1 MESNDQPGGVTL
13 SLGHSTFIP
22 DEEKKRG
29 AVWLGFVLGLLCG
42 VIATLLLSPK
52 TGEETREQ
60 VKEMTIVLK
69 ERALGMMTGERPYEP
84 NEGGPNTTPL

>member
-1 MESNDQPGGVTL
+1 MESNELPGDVAL

-22 DEEKKRG
+22 NDEKRRS
-29 AVWLGFVLGLLCG
+29 GFRFGFFFGLLCG
-42 VIATLLLSPK
+42 IIATLLLSPK

-69 ERALGMMTGERPYEP
+69 ERAVGMMTGEQPYEP
-84 NEGGPNTTPL
+84 EPVG